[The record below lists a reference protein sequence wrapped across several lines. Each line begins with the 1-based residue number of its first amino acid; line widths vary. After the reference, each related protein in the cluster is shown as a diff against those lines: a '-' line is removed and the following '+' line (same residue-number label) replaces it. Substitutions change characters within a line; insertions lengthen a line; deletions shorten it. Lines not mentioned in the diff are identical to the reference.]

1 MFKAFQ
7 ASSPEVEVYG
17 QTIIA
22 VTSGMLVA
30 DVARELLASCGMA
43 EVKPTEWYPHQPWL
57 DTYRRIHDLLGADT
71 LFSIGRRIPYS
82 AEFPDEQMF
91 NVPTALESIDV
102 AYHMAHRNGE
112 IGHYK
117 FVEVGPDDFE
127 IRCDN
132 PYPNEFDLGIIMSL
146 VERFRGRMQYKVGYK
161 RAAADPDVDNS
172 CVFEIVRT

>member
-7 ASSPEVEVYG
+7 ASSPEVEVDG
-17 QTIIA
+17 RTILA
-22 VTSGMLVA
+22 VSSGMLVA
-30 DVARELLASCGMA
+30 DVSRELLESCGLA
-43 EVKPTEWYPHQPWL
+43 EIEPSGWYLQQRWL
-57 DTYRRIHDLLGADT
+57 DAYRKIHELLGADT
-71 LFSIGRRIPYS
+71 LYSIGRRIPYS

-91 NVPTALESIDV
+91 NVPTALQSIDI
-102 AYHMAHRNGE
+102 AYHNAHRNGE

-117 FVEVGPDDFE
+117 FVEIGLDDFE

-161 RAAADPDVDNS
+161 QAAVNPAEDNS
-172 CVFEIVRT
+172 CVFEIMRI